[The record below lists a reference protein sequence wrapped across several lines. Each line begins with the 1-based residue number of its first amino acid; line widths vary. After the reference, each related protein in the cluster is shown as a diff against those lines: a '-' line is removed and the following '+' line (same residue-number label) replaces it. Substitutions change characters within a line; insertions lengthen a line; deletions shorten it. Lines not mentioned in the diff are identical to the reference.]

1 MIQSVEDEQE
11 SDPAPLGSVESED
24 ELTGEKRILGPIATH
39 GGRELSSYN
48 DYPSDMQAAI
58 KVKIMDHQQEVF
70 DSWGEWIE
78 FFEAD
83 QMKMNFLTLLQIND

>member
-1 MIQSVEDEQE
+1 MIQSIEDKQE
-11 SDPAPLGSVESED
+11 SDPATTQGSVESEAEPTD
-24 ELTGEKRILGPIATH
+24 EKRMLGPIATH
-39 GGRELSSYN
+39 GGRELSSYSE
-48 DYPSDMQAAI
+48 YPSDMQAAI

-83 QMKMNFLTLLQIND
+83 